1 MSDFSYN
8 NVSENSSLSMDKSSN
23 KLIKTC
29 KQYFEII
36 ESKENTN
43 YIYILKLREFIR
55 TNENIYKIGRTSQNG
70 LKRINQYPKGSELI
84 LFRKCI
90 NCVKLETEL
99 IKKFKLKYKHQPTY
113 GNEYFEGHELDMV
126 KDINKLIDDEINNE
140 IDNKIKI
147 SNDYNQINKNNQFN
161 KNNIISLNKLTK
173 RSNTVIDLSKQ
184 IIINKY
190 KDLIDITDNTIKIT
204 ITNKILKS
212 GYYQLQ
218 NDNIHYIFGD
228 NMTEKL
234 LDVLYNNFS
243 YYSDIGYINIIDNNY
258 ISCNKYYIII
268 DENKDTF
275 YKLIFYKIDYDNIIT
290 DILNI

>member
-1 MSDFSYN
+1 MN
-8 NVSENSSLSMDKSSN
+8 ILSK
-23 KLIKTC
+23 K
-29 KQYFEII
+29 YFEIVD
-36 ESKENTN
+36 SKDNNKDNNTN
-43 YIYILKLREFIR
+43 YIYLLKLREFIR

-90 NCVKLETEL
+90 NCIQLELEL
-99 IKKFKLKYKHQPTY
+99 IKNFKIKYKHQPKY
-113 GNEYFEGHELDMV
+113 GNEYFEGNEHSMV
-126 KDINKLIDDEINNE
+126 KDINKLIDEEIE
-140 IDNKIKI
+140 QFDIIIKDKPLDKPKTI
-147 SNDYNQINKNNQFN
+147 ELSKQI
-161 KNNIISLNKLTK
+161 
-173 RSNTVIDLSKQ
+173 IDLSKK

-190 KDLIDITDNTIKIT
+190 KDLVDITDNTIKIT

-218 NDNIHYIFGD
+218 NDNIHYFFGD

-234 LDVLYNNFS
+234 LDVLFNNFS

-258 ISCNKYYIII
+258 ISCNKYHIII

-275 YKLIFYKIDYDNIIT
+275 YKLIFYKIDYDTIIT